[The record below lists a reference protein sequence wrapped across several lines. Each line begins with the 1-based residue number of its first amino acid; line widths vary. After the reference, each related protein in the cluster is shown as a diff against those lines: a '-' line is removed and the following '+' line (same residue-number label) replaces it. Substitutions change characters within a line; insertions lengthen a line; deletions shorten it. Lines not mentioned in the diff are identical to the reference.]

1 MNFNEVVEA
10 FEGFKDT
17 EDFENYV
24 GGFVTADRVRK
35 YLETEDGKKFIQ
47 PTLDKYHNKGLESW
61 KQGEEFK
68 SLVDAKI
75 KELYPDADPK
85 DTEIAKLKADFEAL
99 KAESL
104 RKDLTNKAL
113 TIATEKGLPVDLINF
128 FVGEN
133 EETTTKNLE
142 TLETAFSAA
151 VEKVVSEKL
160 GKSHKPDAGSD
171 FKELTAEDFAAMNV
185 EEINEYFRRINN

>member
-1 MNFNEVVEA
+1 MNFDELIENMKS
-10 FEGFKDT
+10 FEDT
-17 EDFENYV
+17 EEYKNYV
-24 GGFVTADRVRK
+24 NGFVNADSVTEFLK
-35 YLETEDGKKFIQ
+35 TDEGKKILEPLYHSHFSKSLET
-47 PTLDKYHNKGLESW
+47 W
-61 KQGEEFK
+61 KTNNLSK
-68 SLVDAKI
+68 LVDEEYK
-75 KELYPDADPK
+75 KRYPDANPK
-85 DTEIAKLKADFEAL
+85 DADIAALQAELEAL

-133 EETTTKNLE
+133 EETT
-142 TLETAFSAA
+142 FSAA

>member
-1 MNFNEVVEA
+1 MNFDELIENMKS
-10 FEGFKDT
+10 FEDT
-17 EDFENYV
+17 EEYKNYV
-24 GGFVTADRVRK
+24 NGFVNADSVTEFLK
-35 YLETEDGKKFIQ
+35 TDEGKKILEPLYHSHFSKSLET
-47 PTLDKYHNKGLESW
+47 W
-61 KQGEEFK
+61 KTNNLSK
-68 SLVDAKI
+68 LVDEEYK
-75 KELYPDADPK
+75 KRYPDANPK
-85 DTEIAKLKADFEAL
+85 DADIAALQAELEAL